1 MSMPA
6 IARHR
11 FRFVSAALAA
21 YKKLPASNTSS
32 LPTAVLLPCT
42 HVISGLAAGEVTDH
56 DLRVSLGSRDA
67 DGYAL
72 VHLASCTVLRSS
84 ESNLAFCRAVLPL
97 PDDTIVAAVSVKGS
111 AFLAWVQ
118 QVLSVPP
125 FFMQSAQVAIGRD
138 LKKEFECQVN
148 RLQVKAAARTADV
161 CSSAVPFVCESAD
174 REPDI
179 RSDGGVSARHNC
191 GTSKV
196 RSIARHPWQHDGGHG
211 LPKPT

>member
-1 MSMPA
+1 MPA
-6 IARHR
+6 S

-21 YKKLPASNTSS
+21 YKKLPTSNTSS

-42 HVISGLAAGEVTDH
+42 HFVSGLAAGEVTDH
-56 DLRVSLGSRDA
+56 DLRVSLLGSRDA

-72 VHLASCTVLRSS
+72 VHLASCTVQRSS
-84 ESNLAFCRAVLPL
+84 QSNLALLCRGVLPL

-125 FFMQSAQVAIGRD
+125 FFLQSAQVAIGRD

-179 RSDGGVSARHNC
+179 RSDGSVSARHNC
-191 GTSKV
+191 GTSEV
-196 RSIARHPWQHDGGHG
+196 RSLARHPWKLDGGHG
-211 LPKPT
+211 LSKST

>member
-1 MSMPA
+1 MPA
-6 IARHR
+6 MARHR

-21 YKKLPASNTSS
+21 YKTLPASNTSS

-42 HVISGLAAGEVTDH
+42 HFVSGLAAGEVTDH
-56 DLRVSLGSRDA
+56 DLRVSLLGSRDA

-72 VHLASCTVLRSS
+72 VHLALCTVQRSS
-84 ESNLAFCRAVLPL
+84 QSNLALLCRAVLPL

-125 FFMQSAQVAIGRD
+125 FFLQSAQVAIGRD

-191 GTSKV
+191 DTVEV
-196 RSIARHPWQHDGGHG
+196 RSIARHPGQHDGGKG
-211 LPKPT
+211 LSKSA

>member
-1 MSMPA
+1 MPSS
-6 IARHR
+6 

-21 YKKLPASNTSS
+21 YKKLPTSNTSS

-42 HVISGLAAGEVTDH
+42 HFVSGLAAGEITDH
-56 DLRVSLGSRDA
+56 DLRVSLLGSRDA

-72 VHLASCTVLRSS
+72 VHLASSTVLRSS

-125 FFMQSAQVAIGRD
+125 FFLQSAKVAIGRD

-148 RLQVKAAARTADV
+148 RLQVKTATRTADV
-161 CSSAVPFVCESAD
+161 C
-174 REPDI
+174 
-179 RSDGGVSARHNC
+179 
-191 GTSKV
+191 T
-196 RSIARHPWQHDGGHG
+196 
-211 LPKPT
+211 